1 MTVSDPLWTVSDEAE
16 GRQYRVFPWLE
27 VDDED
32 EIDGRAVLADLA
44 VLEVLYLDEAGRV
57 IRREASPASRRYDD
71 RAWQL
76 LRKDRGLRDLIEAA
90 SPVLSLPEL
99 PAASPPVRSSDESHA
114 AVLESVRDLI
124 RRRREGRG
132 LRDVS

>member
-57 IRREASPASRRYDD
+57 PPPPRSGQATSRTRRFSN
-71 RAWQL
+71 
-76 LRKDRGLRDLIEAA
+76 
-90 SPVLSLPEL
+90 
-99 PAASPPVRSSDESHA
+99 RSA
-114 AVLESVRDLI
+114 T
-124 RRRREGRG
+124 
-132 LRDVS
+132 